1 MRIQR
6 PLHLLLSLVFLAAAF
21 SAATVVENGGTTSS
35 DDNTDFIRTSCNT
48 TLYPKVCYS
57 SLSRHANAV
66 QQNPGQLAR
75 VAIAVSLLKVQSA
88 ASYLSNLTLKAGN
101 SPAAKEV
108 HDCFSKLDDAV
119 DQIRDSLKQMR
130 QIGSSGV
137 GAGDGTSSFRFQM
150 SNVLTWM
157 SAAITNEG
165 TCMDGL
171 NDVSEG
177 PVKTDVSRRVTKVKK
192 ITSNALAL
200 ANSYSNKGMP

>member
-1 MRIQR
+1 MRILR

-21 SAATVVENGGTTSS
+21 SAATAVENGGTTGS
-35 DDNTDFIRTSCNT
+35 DANIDFIRTSCNT

-57 SLSRHANAV
+57 SLSRHANDV
-66 QQNPGQLAR
+66 QQNPSQLAR
-75 VAIAVSLLKVQSA
+75 VAIAVSLVKVQST
-88 ASYLSNLTLKAGN
+88 ASYLSNLTLEADN
-101 SPAAKEV
+101 SPAAKAV

-119 DQIRDSLKQMR
+119 DQIRDSLEQMR
-130 QIGSSGV
+130 QIGSSG
-137 GAGDGTSSFRFQM
+137 AGDGTSSFQFQM
-150 SNVLTWM
+150 SNVQTWM
-157 SAAITNEG
+157 SAAITNEE

>member
-1 MRIQR
+1 MRTQR

-21 SAATVVENGGTTSS
+21 SAATAIENGRTTGS
-35 DDNTDFIRTSCNT
+35 DGNTDFIRTSCNT
-48 TLYPKVCYS
+48 TLYPKICYS

-75 VAIAVSLLKVQSA
+75 VAIAVSLLKVQSTT
-88 ASYLSNLTLKAGN
+88 SYLSNLTREAGN
-101 SPAAKEV
+101 SPAVEAV

-119 DQIRDSLKQMR
+119 DQIRDSLEQMR
-130 QIGSSGV
+130 QIGSS

-157 SAAITNEG
+157 SAALTNEG
-165 TCMDGL
+165 TCMDGF
-171 NDVSEG
+171 NDVSDG
-177 PVKTDVSRRVTKVKK
+177 LVKTDVSRRVTKVKK